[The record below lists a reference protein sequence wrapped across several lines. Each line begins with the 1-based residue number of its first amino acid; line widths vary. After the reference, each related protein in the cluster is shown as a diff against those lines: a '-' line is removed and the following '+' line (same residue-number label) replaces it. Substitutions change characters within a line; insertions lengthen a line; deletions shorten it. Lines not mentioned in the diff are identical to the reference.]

1 VQHVQN
7 SNNIYCIF
15 IVSCTVFIVVENSV
29 DTESKYVIQKS
40 LNNFASRLSSLVSFV
55 NVVYFTTQFQT

>member
-1 VQHVQN
+1 MYKN

-15 IVSCTVFIVVENSV
+15 IVSCTVFIVVESSV
-29 DTESKYVIQKS
+29 DTESKYVTQKS
-40 LNNFASRLSSLVSFV
+40 LNNFAIRLSSLVSFV